1 VFAIHAEEANFGYAG
16 LANCGCRQPP
26 RVRCL
31 DMDGFG
37 AAFCFL
43 GRGAA
48 AHSPH
53 WRWSHRVQVCHTHG
67 FSRVAGHTGGSHM
80 ASYVAGAAVVFSN
93 VLTPLAKTG
102 VRTYKHAEAAVA
114 HRAACRRASN
124 SLAFMACCRPP

>member
-16 LANCGCRQPP
+16 LADCGCRQPL
-26 RVRCL
+26 RARCL
-31 DMDGFG
+31 GMDGFG
-37 AAFCFL
+37 AASDAAFCCL

-53 WRWSHRVQVCHTHG
+53 GRWSRRVQVRHTHG
-67 FSRVAGHTGGSHM
+67 LSRVAGRTGGPHM
-80 ASYVAGAAVVFSN
+80 ASYVAGAATVFSD

-114 HRAACRRASN
+114 HQCRGGCRRW
-124 SLAFMACCRPP
+124 